1 MFNRNLSFELMYIR
15 SSIRLYNRRNF
26 VYLIWRSVEFSYCS
40 SLERKSRIDA
50 IRENIIVCRYN
61 KFFNRKRYNM
71 INAWSVLLVS
81 PYLFNK
87 WRSYELLI
95 NFLFFWQMIDSTLLT
110 IVYSILHI
118 IFPTRFAKLFAMSVV
133 FPPTLNLQIEITLIQ
148 WS

>member
-1 MFNRNLSFELMYIR
+1 MFNRNLSFELM
-15 SSIRLYNRRNF
+15 SIRLYNRRNF
-26 VYLIWRSVEFSYCS
+26 VYLIWRSVEFSYRS

-95 NFLFFWQMIDSTLLT
+95 NFSFFWQMIDSTLLT

>member
-1 MFNRNLSFELMYIR
+1 MFNRNLSFELM
-15 SSIRLYNRRNF
+15 SIRLYNRRNF
-26 VYLIWRSVEFSYCS
+26 VYLIWRSVEFSYRS
-40 SLERKSRIDA
+40 SLEKKSRIDA